1 MHYALEL
8 GNRELKTVFKK
19 FASIQNRILIDYKR
33 LRDYLAKR
41 VYDIQDANTNI
52 KNLMGEF
59 DQMSIAQSRCASQMD
74 RMSQLSNRTAS
85 NGFMANR
92 LKTNRDVTGDINTP
106 PLSKSVLLDK
116 HNLEKLR
123 RQHQAITEQVNE
135 RAGSN
140 AGSLERSLIGSRYGI
155 QSS

>member
-1 MHYALEL
+1 MHYAIEL

-41 VYDIQDANTNI
+41 VSDIQDANTNI

-74 RMSQLSNRTAS
+74 RMS
-85 NGFMANR
+85 
-92 LKTNRDVTGDINTP
+92 
-106 PLSKSVLLDK
+106 
-116 HNLEKLR
+116 
-123 RQHQAITEQVNE
+123 
-135 RAGSN
+135 
-140 AGSLERSLIGSRYGI
+140 
-155 QSS
+155 